1 MSNSK
6 IDILTIKIIK
16 KILEAVKG
24 EDAPYNY
31 SKLVSEI
38 KLEYPEFPIN
48 LGLKKSSE
56 FVDILV
62 TKGLVAKAYP
72 KGKTNLYLQ
81 PTIPL
86 NQWVMKL
93 SKSTVDNDLFF
104 ANPTFIPSV
113 KFDNWVSFLDFLD
126 RYPNSPRFVGNTQ
139 VRNINQFESY
149 NSFSIIYE
157 GICYFTEK
165 LDFEKISQIREVIS
179 FGITYKNHNRIV
191 GNYQMRVRNILSSYG
206 GLKGH
211 YRHIGKQIFIQNS
224 SGYSLDNYSLHPD
237 ISIIIQSNHPYNNF
251 QKIKNAGFNSFNHFI
266 EGVNSGL
273 LHPDL
278 LDKFNSDEF
287 KELEKNDRKI
297 AILAGYKDSHEFNN
311 GIKAGFLLAEE
322 YRISL
327 DGKFDDVI
335 QFNQAIK
342 LGFKTKKNFLRAKEL
357 NYKNKNDFIAGN
369 EKGFHNGTEFYQ
381 AKNGGFE
388 NVNEYRDAKSVNIT
402 TKGSYDKWINQRS
415 DRISKVKP
423 KLLDII
429 NTFKNDT
436 YSLTKIFEFVKHTN
450 PNFSLKDLEYLL
462 ITDTDF
468 KRLGNY
474 REDVQVFI
482 KGTPVKNSKKEF
494 FTPKVNNNGEKVVVD
509 GSNVAHHA
517 KNDSNKEPQL
527 ENIKLMIEALNSR
540 EISYVFYVRS
550 NLKYQ
555 IDNRKEFEKL
565 ISKGEISELPAGAE
579 DDEYILKHAITTNS
593 KIISNDKFRDYQK
606 ENPKLADKIRNST
619 VTFDIQDG
627 IVTFSDLLDDWLKN
641 PSKKK

>member
-6 IDILTIKIIK
+6 IELLIVKIIQ
-16 KILEAVKG
+16 IIIESVKG
-24 EDAPYNY
+24 EEAPYSY

-38 KLEYPEFPIN
+38 KLKYPEFPKN
-48 LGLKKSSE
+48 LELKKSSD
-56 FVDILV
+56 FVDVLV

-93 SKSTVDNDLFF
+93 SKSTVDDDLFF

-126 RYPNSPRFVGNTQ
+126 RHPNSPRFAGNTQ
-139 VRNINQFESY
+139 VINNNRYVFI
-149 NSFSIIYE
+149 SFSIIYE
-157 GICYFTEK
+157 SICYFTEK
-165 LDFEKISQIREVIS
+165 FDFEKISQIREVIS
-179 FGITYKNHNRIV
+179 FGITYQNHNKHIGNHQMIV
-191 GNYQMRVRNILSSYG
+191 HQILSSYRDLG
-206 GLKGH
+206 RQLTQQNRRINTLDTYLGLP
-211 YRHIGKQIFIQNS
+211 
-224 SGYSLDNYSLHPD
+224 YSD
-237 ISIIIQSNHPYNNF
+237 ISINIKQNHPYNNF
-251 QKIKNAGFNSFNHFI
+251 QTIKNAGFNSFNHFI
-266 EGVNSGL
+266 EAKNTGL

-287 KELEKNDRKI
+287 EKLDTNDRKI
-297 AILAGYKDSHEFNN
+297 AILAGYKDDDEFIN
-311 GIKAGFLLAEE
+311 GKEAGFLLAEE

-327 DGKFDDVI
+327 DGKFDDVT
-335 QFNQAIK
+335 QFRQAIN

-357 NYKNKNDFIAGN
+357 NYKNRNDFISGK
-369 EKGFHNGTEFYQ
+369 EKGYRTGTEFYQ
-381 AKNGGFE
+381 AINGGFE
-388 NVNEYRDAKSVNIT
+388 NVHEYRDALSVNIT
-402 TKGSYDKWINQRS
+402 TKASYDKWITQRS
-415 DRISKVKP
+415 DRIYNVKP

-429 NTFKNDT
+429 DTFKSDT
-436 YSLTKIFEFVKHTN
+436 YSLTKIFEFVKYTD

-462 ITDTDF
+462 TTDTDF
-468 KRLGNY
+468 KKLGNY
-474 REDVQVFI
+474 REDIQVFI
-482 KGTPVKNSKKEF
+482 KGTPSKKSTKQS
-494 FTPKVNNNGEKVVVD
+494 FTPTANNNGGKVVVD

-517 KNDSNKEPQL
+517 KNENNKEPQM
-527 ENIKLMIEALNSR
+527 ENIKLMIKALNSR
-540 EISYVFYVRS
+540 KIPYVFYVRS

-579 DDEYILKHAITTNS
+579 DDEYILKHAIATNS
-593 KIISNDKFRDYQK
+593 KIISNDKFRDYQE

-627 IVTFSDLLDDWLKN
+627 VVTFSDLLDDWLKK